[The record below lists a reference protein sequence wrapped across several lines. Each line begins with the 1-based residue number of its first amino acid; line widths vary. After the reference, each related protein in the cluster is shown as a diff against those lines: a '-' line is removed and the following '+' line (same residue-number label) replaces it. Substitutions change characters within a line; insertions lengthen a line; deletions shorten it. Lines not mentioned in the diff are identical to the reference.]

1 MADRVED
8 EPPQPAVV
16 DKDEYLAII
25 QKMSSNEAW
34 AYSFVALYFA
44 FLASISALVG
54 YLLVSASDA
63 AQSLNTAVS
72 LLGFSIGLVDV
83 LCAIGLA
90 LNVWAIAMVVDY
102 KMTTKRLMTR
112 LHYLE
117 GALKWSNGGPPGI
130 GRSYNADHMT
140 PMWRVGQFVLVGLVM
155 ALFFAPWLLIILA

>member
-1 MADRVED
+1 MTVQKPTENRA
-8 EPPQPAVV
+8 PAIA

-25 QKMSSNEAW
+25 QKMGSNEAW

-63 AQSLNTAVS
+63 AQSLAVS
-72 LLGFSIGLVDV
+72 VKFFGFRVGLVDV

-90 LNVWAIAMVVDY
+90 LNVWAIAMVIDY

-117 GALKWSNGGPPGI
+117 GALMWSSGGPPGI
-130 GRSYNADHMT
+130 GRSYNSDHMT
-140 PMWRVGQFVLVGLVM
+140 PSWRVGQFVLVGSVM
-155 ALFFAPWLLIILA
+155 VLFFAP